1 MENTGWGAAGRLPAT
16 GCPASLTS
24 GSEIQRCFHCRSLMD
39 SCTLDAPFLVSLCL
53 KELSHLTQHK
63 GDFRRTDVVYLYLDN
78 RHISCSQTMS
88 NYSSDSEANKLISS
102 LFLVPPDS
110 VLYCSAKHC
119 ENKPNR
125 QHWHTSQVNLTNG
138 TEKLTEKKEVLR
150 PTVTGKV
157 LSWFLFTH
165 HAGNLTCF
173 PAAYW
178 RDSVCES
185 AGCLRVSPAKT
196 RMQFGKVEK
205 VQLWWSTHVS
215 INFCFYVPINRKGV

>member
-16 GCPASLTS
+16 GCPAFLTS

-63 GDFRRTDVVYLYLDN
+63 GDFRQTDIVYLYLDN
-78 RHISCSQTMS
+78 RHISCSQMMS

-173 PAAYW
+173 PAAYS

-196 RMQFGKVEK
+196 RMQFGRQKK
-205 VQLWWSTHVS
+205 CSFDGQLM
-215 INFCFYVPINRKGV
+215 